1 MITSFKAHKIT
12 LYTFGKYLRSYILFD
27 PFERLISRDE
37 NDRGIPTLTRSFD
50 RTARERRRGTEGDP
64 SRARGNGDTRRR
76 RAKTRRHA
84 TTTLVSALR
93 IFNIARAETRY

>member
-50 RTARERRRGTEGDP
+50 RTARERRRGTEGEP
-64 SRARGNGDTRRR
+64 SPRARERTTRRR
-76 RAKTRRHA
+76 NA
-84 TTTLVSALR
+84 V
-93 IFNIARAETRY
+93 